1 MEIPIEALREALT
14 NALCH
19 RRYDDP
25 RATVSLAIFDDR
37 LEITNPGRLPVPL
50 TPETIKEPHGSYPYN
65 LRIAQVLYLSTN
77 LERWGTGVSRMVEL
91 CREQGVPEPEYMT
104 NGHEVKIV
112 FKKKYQYNSDETQN
126 VNNDSNGGNS
136 GGSGGSLAVV
146 QLSDLQIKICEL
158 IKNDSR
164 ITVAQ
169 MAVALAVAKRTL
181 ERNLA
186 DLQKKGILSRT
197 GNTSAG
203 RWMLLIESK

>member
-1 MEIPIEALREALT
+1 
-14 NALCH
+14 
-19 RRYDDP
+19 
-25 RATVSLAIFDDR
+25 
-37 LEITNPGRLPVPL
+37 
-50 TPETIKEPHGSYPYN
+50 
-65 LRIAQVLYLSTN
+65 
-77 LERWGTGVSRMVEL
+77 MVEL
-91 CREQGVPEPEYMT
+91 CREQGVPELEYMT
-104 NGHEVKIV
+104 DGHEVKIV

-126 VNNDSNGGNS
+126 VNNDSDGGNS
-136 GGSGGSLAVV
+136 GGSGGSSGGSLAVV

-169 MAVALAVAKRTL
+169 IAVALAVAKRTL

>member
-1 MEIPIEALREALT
+1 
-14 NALCH
+14 
-19 RRYDDP
+19 
-25 RATVSLAIFDDR
+25 
-37 LEITNPGRLPVPL
+37 
-50 TPETIKEPHGSYPYN
+50 
-65 LRIAQVLYLSTN
+65 
-77 LERWGTGVSRMVEL
+77 MVEL
-91 CREQGVPEPEYMT
+91 CREQGVPELEYMT
-104 NGHEVKIV
+104 DGHEVKIV

-126 VNNDSNGGNS
+126 VNNDSDGGN
-136 GGSGGSLAVV
+136 SGGSLAVV

-169 MAVALAVAKRTL
+169 IAVALAVAKRTL

-186 DLQKKGILSRT
+186 DLQKKGTFSRT